1 MPMLSPVGYDAHF
14 FQIVKRGVWHSRSA
28 EKNQMST
35 CLSSIVLSTLDD
47 QPHCTFEKD
56 NRICYRFVRQDMP
69 SLCLKDSNDGSSN
82 TASISD
88 MDSSLRVGDY
98 VVRPFL
104 LGWKIFFMYS
114 I

>member
-1 MPMLSPVGYDAHF
+1 MML
-14 FQIVKRGVWHSRSA
+14 FQLVKRGVWHSRSTD
-28 EKNQMST
+28 KNQTST

-56 NRICYRFVRQDMP
+56 NRISYCFVRQD
-69 SLCLKDSNDGSSN
+69 SNNDSSN
-82 TASISD
+82 TASIND

-104 LGWKIFFMYS
+104 LEWKIFCMYS
-114 I
+114 IKFLPVTNQ